1 MHMFSHQVA
10 HWLEFVMVLHLLC
23 GHDSCCVCLCI
34 EPKLLSKLSIVHLRK
49 TPLRSAVEIVVWL
62 FNYTQCTEH
71 SVCLSMAYFNIIP
84 ITTHIS
90 ANNIFVEIARN
101 DNLMLPG
108 LCLRGVDSLKSNFLP
123 NCDSFQLV
131 IENLGYGLAL
141 QNLQFLHLLL
151 PSTTLGTK
159 DSMPRPID
167 KTQTKIK
174 LRAGNR
180 NVKEYEED

>member
-23 GHDSCCVCLCI
+23 GHDSCCVYLCI

-71 SVCLSMAYFNIIP
+71 S
-84 ITTHIS
+84 
-90 ANNIFVEIARN
+90 
-101 DNLMLPG
+101 
-108 LCLRGVDSLKSNFLP
+108 
-123 NCDSFQLV
+123 
-131 IENLGYGLAL
+131 AL
-141 QNLQFLHLLL
+141 QYLQFLHLLL

-159 DSMPRPID
+159 DTMPRPID